1 MESLFDN
8 RVAKWIEALDRNFA
22 QPGKAFDFPLWS
34 GYRMPLSPSPDTA

>member
-22 QPGKAFDFPLWS
+22 QPDKPLDYTLWS
-34 GYRMPLSPSPDTA
+34 GYRVPPRSSPGAV